1 MPSDARL
8 AGAAQQGAPWTW
20 LWSQGLGILCGQA
33 TVLLLAVGSV
43 VLAITRE
50 GASARIA
57 MDDFRAFFEPPSPV
71 HTWFY
76 LLVPVL
82 ALYALNTLLATWRN
96 AVRKWRNGL
105 PSPHSYA
112 AVAIHASFLVGLIA
126 HGVGGLFGAEGG
138 GLFLG
143 PTWQELGDGRRARVK
158 ALDLGTQ
165 PDGSLEQ
172 VWATLELRGPDGA
185 LSESV
190 VSYNGPL
197 STGLGSDLLLLV
209 RPGSVPAAARLA
221 RGSARCR
228 AELEGSCEL
237 GGLEVRLLYMHP
249 PGRPGMGSLAR
260 VDLRGAPVAGSK
272 ELWLMEGRP
281 VRLADGSVLAL
292 EGVEERPGIQ
302 LRRRHAPGNPWA
314 LAASILLVL
323 GLGMMWR
330 RFLWAGREEP
340 GNPG

>member
-1 MPSDARL
+1 MPSEVRL
-8 AGAAQQGAPWTW
+8 AGAASRGASWSW

-33 TVLLLAVGSV
+33 TVVLLAVGSV
-43 VLAITRE
+43 VLAFTRD

-57 MDDFRAFFEPPSPV
+57 MDDFRAFFDPPSPV
-71 HTWFY
+71 HVWFY

-82 ALYALNTLLATWRN
+82 ALYALNTLLATWKN
-96 AVRKWRNGL
+96 AVRKWRSGL
-105 PSPHSYA
+105 RSPRSYA
-112 AVAIHASFLVGLIA
+112 AVVIHASFLVGLIA

-138 GLFLG
+138 GLFVG
-143 PTWQELGDGRRARVK
+143 PAWQELGDGRWARVK
-158 ALDLGTQ
+158 ALDFGTQ

-172 VWATLELRGPDGA
+172 VWATVELRGSEGE

-209 RPGSVPAAARLA
+209 RPGSVAAAARLA

-237 GGLEVRLLYMHP
+237 GELEVRLLYVHP
-249 PGRPGMGSLAR
+249 QERRGMGWLAR
-260 VDLRGAPVAGSK
+260 VGLRGTPVAGAE

-281 VRLADGSVLAL
+281 VRLADGSALAL
-292 EGVEERPGIQ
+292 EEVEERPGIQ

-330 RFLWAGREEP
+330 RFLQAGREEAGIP
-340 GNPG
+340 G

>member
-1 MPSDARL
+1 
-8 AGAAQQGAPWTW
+8 
-20 LWSQGLGILCGQA
+20 
-33 TVLLLAVGSV
+33 VGSV

-57 MDDFRAFFEPPSPV
+57 MDDLRAFFEPPSPA

-96 AVRKWRNGL
+96 AVQKWRNGL
-105 PSPHSYA
+105 RSPRSYA
-112 AVAIHASFLVGLIA
+112 AVVIHASFLFGLIA
-126 HGVGGLFGAEGG
+126 HAVGGLFGAEGG

-143 PTWQELGDGRRARVK
+143 PAWQELGDGRRARVK
-158 ALDLGTQ
+158 AVEIGTQ
-165 PDGSLEQ
+165 PDGSPEQ
-172 VWATLELRGPDGA
+172 VWATVELRRPDGA

-190 VSYNGPL
+190 VSYNNPL
-197 STGLGSDLLLLV
+197 STGLGSDLLLLA

-221 RGSARCR
+221 RGTARCR

-237 GGLEVRLLYMHP
+237 GDLEVRLLYAHP
-249 PGRPGMGSLAR
+249 PGRRGMGWMAR
-260 VDLRGAPVAGSK
+260 VGLRGAPVPGSK

-281 VRLADGSVLAL
+281 LRLSDGSALAL

-330 RFLWAGREEP
+330 RFLEAVREEA
-340 GNPG
+340 GNQG